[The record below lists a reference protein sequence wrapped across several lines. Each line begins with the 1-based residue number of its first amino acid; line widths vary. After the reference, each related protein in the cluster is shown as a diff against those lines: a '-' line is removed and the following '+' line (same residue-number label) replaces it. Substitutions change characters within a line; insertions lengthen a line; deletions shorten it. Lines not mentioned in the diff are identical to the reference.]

1 MIRARW
7 IVGLIVVA
15 IAAASYATMPRSS
28 RGLAA
33 APSLR
38 NPIRGAFHI
47 HTRRSDGSGT
57 VDDVA
62 RAASR
67 AGLNFV
73 IITDHGDGT
82 REPDTPSYRNGV
94 LCIDAVEIST
104 ASGHVVALGLPRT
117 TYSLGGETR
126 DVVEDIE
133 RLGGMAIA
141 GHPASPR
148 PQLRWTD
155 WSLPLDGLEWINAD
169 SEWRDESL
177 GAVARTLLTYLFRR
191 PETLATLLDRPQESL
206 THWDEL
212 TAQRPVVAVAGADAH
227 ARIPLTSVGDPYDN
241 RVSLPLPGYEQ
252 VFRTFSIALPD
263 VMLTGESKAD
273 ATTVLDAIRRGRVF
287 SSIDALAGPVA
298 FSFAASG
305 AGRSVVMGEDVVA
318 SGPMTFEVRSNAP
331 GDVTVSL
338 LRNGRPVQTASGSH
352 LDYESSQP
360 GVYRV
365 EMQWPGAPGDP
376 PVPWVVSNPI
386 YVLEHPRPAN
396 QVSDAIAP
404 PKDVDVRY
412 SNGPATDF
420 HIENSPRSRG
430 ALDVVSAVGG
440 TQLLLRYALGGT
452 AEEGPFVALSMAVPQ
467 GLANYDRLIFTAQSS
482 RPTRIWVQLRVP
494 GGAQGRSWHRSVYVD
509 ETPRTLTVAFADLQ
523 PLEATTT
530 GRPVLADVR
539 DVLFVVDTIN
549 TRPGVSGQLW
559 LDEVT
564 VGR

>member
-7 IVGLIVVA
+7 IVALIA
-15 IAAASYATMPRSS
+15 IAVAASSYATMPRAARS
-28 RGLAA
+28 LAA
-33 APSLR
+33 LPTLRAPV
-38 NPIRGAFHI
+38 RGAIHI
-47 HTRRSDGSGT
+47 HTRRSDGTGT

-73 IITDHGDGT
+73 ILTDHGDGT
-82 REPDTPSYRNGV
+82 REPDTPAYRSGV

-117 TYSLGGETR
+117 QYSLGGDTR
-126 DVVEDIE
+126 DVVEDIA

-141 GHPASPR
+141 AHPSSPK
-148 PQLRWTD
+148 PQLRWTE
-155 WSLPLDGLEWINAD
+155 WNVPIDGLEWVNAD
-169 SEWRDESL
+169 SEWRDEPL
-177 GAVARTLLTYLFRR
+177 RMIARTLLTYPFRR
-191 PETLATLLDRPQESL
+191 PETLAMLLDRPQESL
-206 THWDEL
+206 KQWDEL
-212 TAQRPVVAVAGADAH
+212 TAQRRVVAVAGADAH

-241 RVSLPLPGYEQ
+241 RISLPLPGYEQ

-263 VMLTGESKAD
+263 VVLAGEAKAD
-273 ATTVLDAIRRGRVF
+273 ANAVLEAIRHGRVF

-298 FSFAASG
+298 LSFSASS
-305 AGRSVVMGEDVVA
+305 ADDRVAMGEEVIA
-318 SGPMTFEVRSNAP
+318 KGPLTFQVGSNAP
-331 GDVTVSL
+331 DGVTVSL
-338 LRNGRPVQTASGSH
+338 LRDGHPVKTASGSQLEH
-352 LDYESSQP
+352 STSDP

-365 EMQWPGAPGDP
+365 EMQWPGAPGEP

-386 YVLEHPRPAN
+386 YVLDGPRRTD
-396 QVSDAIAP
+396 QISESIAP
-404 PKDVDVRY
+404 PKQVDVRY
-412 SNGPATDF
+412 SNGPATDW

-430 ALDVVSAVGG
+430 ALDIVPSIGG

-452 AEEGPFVALSMAVPQ
+452 QDEGPFVALSMAVPQ

-482 RPTRIWVQLRVP
+482 RPMRFWVQLRVP
-494 GGAQGRSWHRSVYVD
+494 GGTQSRSWHRSVYVD
-509 ETPRTLTVAFADLQ
+509 DTPGVITVSFDEFR

-530 GRPVLADVR
+530 GRPVLEDVR

-559 LDEVT
+559 LDEVKL
-564 VGR
+564 GR

>member
-7 IVGLIVVA
+7 IVGLIATA
-15 IAAASYATMPRSS
+15 IAIGSYAAMPPGTRT
-28 RGLAA
+28 LPA

-38 NPIRGAFHI
+38 NPIRGAIHI
-47 HTRRSDGSGT
+47 HTRRSDGSGS

-73 IITDHGDGT
+73 ILTDHGDGT
-82 REPDTPSYRNGV
+82 REPDSPAYRNGV

-117 TYSLGGETR
+117 PYSLGGETR
-126 DVVEDIE
+126 DVVEDIR

-141 GHPASPR
+141 AHPASAR
-148 PQLRWTD
+148 EQLRWTD
-155 WSLPLDGLEWINAD
+155 WSVPIDGLEWVNAD
-169 SEWRDESL
+169 SEWRDEPL
-177 GAVARTLLTYLFRR
+177 RAFARTLLTYPFRR
-191 PETLATLLDRPQESL
+191 PETLATLLDRPQASL
-206 THWDEL
+206 TRWDEL
-212 TAQRPVVAVAGADAH
+212 TAQRRVVAVAGADAH

-241 RVSLPLPGYEQ
+241 RISLPLPGYEQ
-252 VFRTFSIALPD
+252 IFRTFSVALPD

-273 ATTVLDAIRRGRVF
+273 AGAVLEAIQRGAVF

-298 FSFAASG
+298 LSFSASG
-305 AGRSVVMGEDVVA
+305 AGSSVAMGEDVIA
-318 SGPMTFEVRSNAP
+318 KGPMTFQVRSNAP
-331 GDVTVSL
+331 DTVTLSL
-338 LRNGRPVQTASGSH
+338 LRDGHPVHAASGSQ
-352 LDYESSQP
+352 LEYQSSDS

-365 EMQWPGAPGDP
+365 EMQWPGAPGEP

-386 YVLEHPRPAN
+386 YVLTGPRATD
-396 QVSDAIAP
+396 QLSESVAP
-404 PKDVDVRY
+404 PKQVAVRY
-412 SNGPATDF
+412 SNGPATDW
-420 HIENSPRSRG
+420 HIENSPSSRA

-452 AEEGPFVALSMAVPQ
+452 EDEGPFVALSLAVPQ
-467 GLANYDRLIFTAQSS
+467 GLADHDRLMFTAQSS

-494 GGAQGRSWHRSVYVD
+494 DGVQGRSWHRSVYVD
-509 ETPRTLTVAFADLQ
+509 EMPRTISVAFDDLR

-549 TRPGVSGQLW
+549 TRPGVSGSLW
-559 LDEVT
+559 LDEVK